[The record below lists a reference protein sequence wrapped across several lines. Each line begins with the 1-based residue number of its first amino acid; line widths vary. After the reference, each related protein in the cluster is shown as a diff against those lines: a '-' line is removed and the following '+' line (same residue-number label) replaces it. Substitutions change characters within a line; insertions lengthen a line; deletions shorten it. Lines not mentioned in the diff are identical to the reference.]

1 MKEYKIAL
9 TINVRDRRNKKGDG
23 FMDVQVSALGAIC
36 ALVIAIIL
44 ILKKV
49 APPYGMIAGALIG
62 GLIGGVNIADT
73 VNLMIEGAQGIIPAV
88 LRILAAGILA
98 GVLIESGAAAVIAE
112 TIVKKLGET
121 KALLAL
127 ALATL
132 ILTTVG
138 VFVDVAVITVA
149 PIALAIAK
157 RTGMSKP
164 AILLAMIGGGKAGN
178 LMSPNP
184 NAIAASDAF
193 NIPLTSVMAAGIIP
207 AVFGVA
213 ATYLVAKRLV
223 KKGTMVQAE
232 EIDTVDASSLPL
244 FLTAIIAPIVTI
256 VLLALRPLFDLNI
269 DPMVALPAGGIVGAI
284 VMKKGKQLNT
294 YAISGLGKMSG
305 VAIMLLGTGTLAGI
319 IANSQLK
326 DVIIH
331 GLSAI
336 GLPAYVLAPV
346 SGIFMS
352 AATASTTAGTAVA
365 SQVFGSTI
373 LELGVSALAG
383 AAMVHAGAT
392 VLDHLPHGS
401 FFHATGGSV
410 NMKIK
415 ERLKLIPYESLI
427 GLIMAIV
434 STLIFGVLKLY
445 G

>member
-1 MKEYKIAL
+1 
-9 TINVRDRRNKKGDG
+9 
-23 FMDVQVSALGAIC
+23 MDVQVSALGAIC

>member
-1 MKEYKIAL
+1 
-9 TINVRDRRNKKGDG
+9 
-23 FMDVQVSALGAIC
+23 MDIQVSAFGAVV
-36 ALVIAIIL
+36 ALIVAIFL

-49 APPYGMIAGALIG
+49 SPAYGMIAGALIG
-62 GLIGGVNIADT
+62 GLVGGVDVTNT
-73 VNLMIEGAQGIIPAV
+73 VALMMEGAKGIIPAV

-112 TIVKKLGET
+112 TIVKKVGET
-121 KALLAL
+121 RALLAL
-127 ALATL
+127 SIATM

-149 PIALAIAK
+149 PIALAIAN
-157 RTGMSKP
+157 RAGISKT

-178 LMSPNP
+178 IMSPNP

-193 NIPLTSVMAAGIIP
+193 GIPLTSVMAAGIIP
-207 AVFGVA
+207 AIFGLTV
-213 ATYLVAKRLV
+213 TYILAKRLV
-223 KKGTMVQAE
+223 KKGSNVSAQE
-232 EIDTVDASSLPL
+232 SE
-244 FLTAIIAPIVTI
+244 TAINGKHPMIVPAVVAPLVTI
-256 VLLALRPLFDLNI
+256 ILLALRPLFDINI
-269 DPMVALPAGGIVGAI
+269 DPMIALPAGGIAGAI
-284 VMKKGKQLNT
+284 AMGRIRHIND
-294 YAISGLGKMSG
+294 YAVAGLGKMSG

-319 IANSQLK
+319 IANSGLK
-326 DVIIH
+326 DVLINS
-331 GLSAI
+331 LDAL
-336 GLPAYVLAPV
+336 GLPAFVLAPV

-373 LELGVSALAG
+373 LEMGVTALAG

-410 NMKIK
+410 NMEIK
-415 ERLKLIPYESLI
+415 ERLKLIPYETAV
-427 GLIMAIV
+427 GLTLAIV
-434 STLIFGVLKLY
+434 STLIFGIFKFF